1 MQDHAAG
8 ATGQALD
15 VSKETFLRIEGG
27 KRLVTEIFFP
37 YLKKETDRESSLIGK
52 LHRK

>member
-37 YLKKETDRESSLIGK
+37 YQKKRDRSRVVINREVT
-52 LHRK
+52 